1 MILLNISQF
10 RNSMQKIISRLSEEQ
25 ETLVLMVNGAPKVV
39 MITVEEY
46 NKLKGEDVISTKV

>member
-10 RNSMQKIISRLSEEQ
+10 RNSMQKIISRLSDEND
-25 ETLVLMVNGAPKVV
+25 TLVLMVNGAPKVV
-39 MITVEEY
+39 MLTVEEY